1 MQGNDTYLYAR
12 VTRELLI
19 ILNSIMSVKYQWA
32 FVTCQ
37 NETPFHKSFSYL
49 ILSTQSF
56 LLSFITNNCVCYND
70 MRQETPHY
78 EPLDGYN
85 NVTLLKFKLLRFTV

>member
-1 MQGNDTYLYAR
+1 MQGNETNLYAR

-19 ILNSIMSVKYQWA
+19 ILNSTMSVKYQWA

-56 LLSFITNNCVCYND
+56 LLSFITNDCVCYSD
-70 MRQETPHY
+70 MRKENPHY
-78 EPLDGYN
+78 EPLDNHN
-85 NVTLLKFKLLRFTV
+85 NVTLVRI

>member
-1 MQGNDTYLYAR
+1 MQGNETNLYAR

-19 ILNSIMSVKYQWA
+19 ILNSTMSVKYQWA

-56 LLSFITNNCVCYND
+56 LLSFITNKCVCYND
-70 MRQETPHY
+70 MRQKKPHY
-78 EPLDGYN
+78 EPLDSYD
-85 NVTLLKFKLLRFTV
+85 NVTLVKI